1 MNKNNIIYYLML
13 FMIIGIVFS
22 LLEGAIIMCE
32 TLSTISEKLF
42 WSAMNAML
50 FIGCPVGVLCIVK
63 LSETDDERLH
73 EKGLI

>member
-1 MNKNNIIYYLML
+1 ML

-22 LLEGAIIMCE
+22 LIEGAIIMCE
-32 TLSTISEKLF
+32 TLSSISEKLF

-50 FIGCPVGVLCIVK
+50 FIGCPVGVICVVK
-63 LSETDDERLH
+63 LSETDDKRLH